1 MPKTPEQILY
11 HKLYKRFQKALT
23 DFSMLSDG
31 DRILIGLSGG
41 KDSLCLLEMLAQ
53 RQRIYKPRIEV
64 EAVHVRMANVSYE
77 SDTSYLESFAKEHGV
92 KLHIVQT
99 AFDDTSPSDKPVCF
113 LCSWHRRKALFR
125 FAQDNGFNKIAL
137 GHHQDDIIHTTML
150 NTFYE
155 GSFSTMPAVK
165 KLDKMPLTI
174 IRPLCL
180 EHEKDIAEYAM
191 LRSYA
196 KQEKTCPHERE
207 TNRTQMKRIFEEI
220 EKNNPEAR

>member
-1 MPKTPEQILY
+1 
-11 HKLYKRFQKALT
+11 
-23 DFSMLSDG
+23 
-31 DRILIGLSGG
+31 
-41 KDSLCLLEMLAQ
+41 
-53 RQRIYKPRIEV
+53 
-64 EAVHVRMANVSYE
+64 
-77 SDTSYLESFAKEHGV
+77 
-92 KLHIVQT
+92 
-99 AFDDTSPSDKPVCF
+99 
-113 LCSWHRRKALFR
+113 
-125 FAQDNGFNKIAL
+125 
-137 GHHQDDIIHTTML
+137 ML

-191 LRSYA
+191 LRRYA

-220 EKNNPEAR
+220 EKNNPEARYSVWQALQKDGKLVE

>member
-1 MPKTPEQILY
+1 MY
-11 HKLYKRFQKALT
+11 RLT
-23 DFSMLSDG
+23 
-31 DRILIGLSGG
+31 
-41 KDSLCLLEMLAQ
+41 
-53 RQRIYKPRIEV
+53 
-64 EAVHVRMANVSYE
+64 
-77 SDTSYLESFAKEHGV
+77 
-92 KLHIVQT
+92 
-99 AFDDTSPSDKPVCF
+99 
-113 LCSWHRRKALFR
+113 
-125 FAQDNGFNKIAL
+125 
-137 GHHQDDIIHTTML
+137 
-150 NTFYE
+150 TFYE

-220 EKNNPEAR
+220 EKNNPEARYSENACIAYGIEFVRESSAWLLI